1 MPTTLA
7 NINASSIDEMSARD
21 PAWLA
26 EDRKKAIAKYLS
38 LPNEVSPLYSKY
50 SDANKIKPQGVHLNF
65 VQGSGKHAISN
76 DLAKR
81 LEELEKETG
90 ILQVGSE
97 INKIIIKDSVA
108 KQGVIVTGI
117 KEAIAKHSDLVK
129 AHMEANPLDH
139 SEDRF
144 LALEAAAFQSG
155 VFVYVPRNA
164 VLDDP
169 IRVIT
174 SLADDGTSL
183 VSRNV
188 FVAEQGAKAT
198 IVQELYA
205 PGTGNAETQ
214 QGYFELIET
223 SVKPNAH
230 LEAVTLQAMGADT
243 VCVSNRKAF
252 VERDAKM
259 SWYVGLFGTM
269 LSRFKTD
276 SVMKGQGATA
286 EDVEIVFGVGNQSF
300 DIMSNLIHDGQFSR
314 GKVQV
319 KSVMKD
325 TSKSLFK
332 GMIKIGKDGKGTE
345 SYLSGHAILLDK
357 GAKSDSIPGLEIL
370 TNEVRATHSAS
381 VAQID
386 ENQIFYLTTRGL
398 SREGAKR
405 EIVSG
410 FLEPL
415 SRKMGPT
422 IRAWINYL
430 IENKWQGNPL
440 MLRADEAME
449 QILEVEK
456 SRYRETQDIFE
467 KHYKYR

>member
-26 EDRKKAIAKYLS
+26 GDRKKAIAKYLS

-117 KEAIAKHSDLVK
+117 KEAIAKHSDIVK

-139 SEDRF
+139 GEDRF

-155 VFVYVPRNA
+155 VFVYVPRNV

-169 IRVIT
+169 IRIIT

-214 QGYFELIET
+214 QG
-223 SVKPNAH
+223 
-230 LEAVTLQAMGADT
+230 
-243 VCVSNRKAF
+243 
-252 VERDAKM
+252 
-259 SWYVGLFGTM
+259 
-269 LSRFKTD
+269 
-276 SVMKGQGATA
+276 
-286 EDVEIVFGVGNQSF
+286 
-300 DIMSNLIHDGQFSR
+300 
-314 GKVQV
+314 
-319 KSVMKD
+319 
-325 TSKSLFK
+325 
-332 GMIKIGKDGKGTE
+332 
-345 SYLSGHAILLDK
+345 
-357 GAKSDSIPGLEIL
+357 
-370 TNEVRATHSAS
+370 
-381 VAQID
+381 
-386 ENQIFYLTTRGL
+386 
-398 SREGAKR
+398 
-405 EIVSG
+405 
-410 FLEPL
+410 
-415 SRKMGPT
+415 
-422 IRAWINYL
+422 
-430 IENKWQGNPL
+430 
-440 MLRADEAME
+440 
-449 QILEVEK
+449 
-456 SRYRETQDIFE
+456 
-467 KHYKYR
+467 